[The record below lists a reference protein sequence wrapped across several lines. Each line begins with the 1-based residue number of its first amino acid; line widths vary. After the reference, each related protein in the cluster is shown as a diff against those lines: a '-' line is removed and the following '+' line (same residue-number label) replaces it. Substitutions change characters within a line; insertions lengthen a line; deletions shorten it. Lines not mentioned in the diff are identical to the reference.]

1 VKSPW
6 ITITTPEPNDRP
18 APQDRRAATADLSW
32 VVWTAIG
39 IGAIWVAF
47 LLISLFAPDLVSGAQ
62 QEHLPVAA
70 FMAWAWRGRRPGLA
84 VGDGPAAGCA
94 GSIWVEHRTGVVPL
108 DSAWSWRSSQC
119 VSSRPGPQRHTDSAQ
134 RRASRG

>member
-1 VKSPW
+1 VTSPW
-6 ITITTPEPNDRP
+6 ITTTTPEPNDRP

-70 FMAWAWRGRRPGLA
+70 FMAWAWRDRRPGLA
-84 VGDGPAAGCA
+84 VGMGRLRAVP
-94 GSIWVEHRTGVVPL
+94 VEHRTGVVPL

-119 VSSRPGPQRHTDSAQ
+119 VIQQTRTAAAH
-134 RRASRG
+134 